1 MGRPV
6 STLPPMLDTIIKIA
20 WSASMFIGGVM
31 IARWAVSDIETMKAA
46 LVGLVMVPFVQK
58 AASAWT
64 VKR

>member
-1 MGRPV
+1 
-6 STLPPMLDTIIKIA
+6 MLDTIIKIA

-46 LVGLVMVPFVQK
+46 LVGLVMVPFVQN